1 MFAKLRGQR
10 SLISYKTKQG
20 EMVSEVSFGLCIGPE
35 VSMAKILVVTFWVM
49 ILCSLVGD
57 YRRFDT
63 IYCHHLKG
71 TSEHNRSYS
80 VNVPIIDRDSVSVI
94 SQGCI
99 L

>member
-1 MFAKLRGQR
+1 
-10 SLISYKTKQG
+10 
-20 EMVSEVSFGLCIGPE
+20 MVSEVSFGLDIGPE
-35 VSMAKILVVTFWVM
+35 VSVAKILVMAFWVM

-71 TSEHNRSYS
+71 ISEHNRSYS
-80 VNVPIIDRDSVSVI
+80 VKVPIIDRDSISVML
-94 SQGCI
+94 QGCI